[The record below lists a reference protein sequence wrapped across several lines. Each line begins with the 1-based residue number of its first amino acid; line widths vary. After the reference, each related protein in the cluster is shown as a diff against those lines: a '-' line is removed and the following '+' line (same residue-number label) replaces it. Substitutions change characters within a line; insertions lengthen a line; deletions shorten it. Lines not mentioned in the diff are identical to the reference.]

1 MGLLEPSDWT
11 GQWIG
16 SDQFAERVPHQI
28 WESKQ
33 TTTNPIV
40 DPWMRRSLVLDEQPQ
55 RAVLY
60 VASVGYHELYVNGKR
75 IGDDVLTRA
84 RKESIRP

>member
-1 MGLLEPSDWT
+1 
-11 GQWIG
+11 
-16 SDQFAERVPHQI
+16 
-28 WESKQ
+28 
-33 TTTNPIV
+33 
-40 DPWMRRSLVLDEQPQ
+40 LDEQPQ